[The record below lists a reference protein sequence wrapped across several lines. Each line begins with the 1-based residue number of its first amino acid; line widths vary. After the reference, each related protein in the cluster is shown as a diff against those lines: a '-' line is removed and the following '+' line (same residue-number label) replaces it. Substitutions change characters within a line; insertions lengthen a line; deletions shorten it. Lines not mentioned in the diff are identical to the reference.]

1 MNREPDGDRERHLNW
16 LATRLRVPVGRI
28 AETAAWRSYV
38 GPSDSL
44 DLIELV
50 FTLEAELRALGQDE
64 PKSPDGGS

>member
-28 AETAAWRSYV
+28 EETAAWQSYA

-50 FTLEAELRALGQDE
+50 FTVEAELRTRGPGAPE
-64 PKSPDGGS
+64 PPDGG